1 MAELHETIP
10 ELTGATINKAEVV
23 DGGSW
28 FSIVVETTEG
38 STLEV
43 GGYKADASGSLRLPD
58 GTLREWSW

>member
-1 MAELHETIP
+1 MGEQNEAIP

-38 STLEV
+38 ATLEV

-58 GTLREWSW
+58 DSLREWTW